1 MKTGVVI
8 CELLEC
14 LTGETIKGVDH
25 NPRNILAEGA
35 NLNII
40 WKWMTKQKIE
50 LGGITALSISQGTNE
65 RTVLALLWRFI
76 QKYDLVEGDNGQT
89 EELLSWV
96 KPHTDPLKDV
106 TNFTTSWKDG
116 VAFLALVDGICPGS
130 VDWSTVDPANS
141 DANLALAF
149 DLIEQ
154 KLYVPQ
160 MLAVDDLSKSRPDKQ
175 QIMTYVSAIKNAAAV
190 HDEVAARTKS
200 VKNEHISRG
209 EELYQQAL
217 TMLNKACTDGEDTV
231 DGAVHA
237 FKEQIA
243 SGDGTELAYSMA
255 KMLALQ
261 KLGPV
266 DNQFRGAANT
276 FKEAQG
282 EFASVDDDTEAQ
294 QMVGECESRIEET
307 AEQKAALHKKLEDQL
322 NKLISDDKQARAHKF
337 VVDNFSNIYEENQDK
352 LKELMKLT
360 IGQIDTS
367 THADQRK
374 LIVDDANLQVDE
386 MTEKMDKIDILA
398 TDALDTIEDQ
408 DMIDEIMKIK
418 EEVAVYPGKIRKFVE
433 DGIRPALD
441 NAGTNDQLSVE
452 EILAIYH
459 QFSVDVDTV
468 GSRVEAE
475 DPGISENATAVRAR
489 LERLYGQM
497 VDLYEMEKELREKV
511 QNGVDKVFDEES
523 LLGERW
529 TKTGDR
535 FTWEHPSDGG
545 VRVLKLTKL

>member
-1 MKTGVVI
+1 MNQRLVEAGYPAVSQASMVEDMKTGVVI

-96 KPHTDPLKDV
+96 KPHTDPHKDV

-294 QMVGECESRIEET
+294 RWWGS
-307 AEQKAALHKKLEDQL
+307 
-322 NKLISDDKQARAHKF
+322 ARAGLRRLQSRRQHCIRSWRISSTSLF
-337 VVDNFSNIYEENQDK
+337 PTTSRLAPTSSWWTTSV
-352 LKELMKLT
+352 
-360 IGQIDTS
+360 TS
-367 THADQRK
+367 TRRTR
-374 LIVDDANLQVDE
+374 IN
-386 MTEKMDKIDILA
+386 
-398 TDALDTIEDQ
+398 
-408 DMIDEIMKIK
+408 
-418 EEVAVYPGKIRKFVE
+418 
-433 DGIRPALD
+433 
-441 NAGTNDQLSVE
+441 
-452 EILAIYH
+452 
-459 QFSVDVDTV
+459 
-468 GSRVEAE
+468 SR
-475 DPGISENATAVRAR
+475 S
-489 LERLYGQM
+489 
-497 VDLYEMEKELREKV
+497 
-511 QNGVDKVFDEES
+511 
-523 LLGERW
+523 
-529 TKTGDR
+529 
-535 FTWEHPSDGG
+535 
-545 VRVLKLTKL
+545 